1 MLISN
6 ISLASKWWNTFILSC
21 PRYSTWHNEAIRE
34 NFTLKEILGNPSVM
48 EAVRENWIITSAVN
62 SSIAETILK
71 ELAYQIDKPEQH
83 GDTDIWCSISYHTVN
98 FLESL

>member
-1 MLISN
+1 
-6 ISLASKWWNTFILSC
+6 
-21 PRYSTWHNEAIRE
+21 
-34 NFTLKEILGNPSVM
+34 M